1 MLTEIIALTI
11 LRADTLPSI
20 YPVTQM
26 NSTMKRSNIL
36 GGAFANQAGL
46 AITSSQTE
54 LSHSYSLMKD
64 TWTAKFHH
72 SRTQFKFNLASLYL
86 LSDQSYNLS
95 YQGFSTRVIFRAF
108 LDAWN

>member
-54 LSHSYSLMKD
+54 LSHLYSLMKD
-64 TWTAKFHH
+64 TWTAKFHQ
-72 SRTQFKFNLASLYL
+72 SNLASLYL

-95 YQGFSTRVIFRAF
+95 YQGFSTGVIFRAF

>member
-54 LSHSYSLMKD
+54 LRVRLFRCMELEAFNSF
-64 TWTAKFHH
+64 T
-72 SRTQFKFNLASLYL
+72 FKTDLHLIHPHNTIPES
-86 LSDQSYNLS
+86 
-95 YQGFSTRVIFRAF
+95 
-108 LDAWN
+108 

>member
-26 NSTMKRSNIL
+26 NSIMKRSNIL
-36 GGAFANQAGL
+36 GDQAGL

-72 SRTQFKFNLASLYL
+72 SRTQFKSNLASLYL

-95 YQGFSTRVIFRAF
+95 YQGFSTWVIFRAF

>member
-1 MLTEIIALTI
+1 
-11 LRADTLPSI
+11 
-20 YPVTQM
+20 
-26 NSTMKRSNIL
+26 
-36 GGAFANQAGL
+36 
-46 AITSSQTE
+46 
-54 LSHSYSLMKD
+54 MKD

-95 YQGFSTRVIFRAF
+95 YQGFSTGVIFRAF